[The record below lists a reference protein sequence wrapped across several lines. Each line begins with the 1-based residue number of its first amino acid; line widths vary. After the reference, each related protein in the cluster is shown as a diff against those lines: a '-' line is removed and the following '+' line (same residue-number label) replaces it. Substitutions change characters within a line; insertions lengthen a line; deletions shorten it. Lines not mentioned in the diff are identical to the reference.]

1 MLLYIIPFV
10 LTILSSIKY
19 DINRKNDIWEKYG
32 LLFLF
37 VYLILLIGL
46 RYKVGGDTIN
56 YMGDYDWRV
65 PLSQYKLSFNDKFQP
80 GYIIL
85 CSLGKSISPDFYV
98 FQLIHSALLN
108 TLLFLFIK
116 NNTKYVY
123 TSLGIIFLTCY
134 FYFSTEILRESIAVL
149 IFSLNY
155 KNLINRRWLSY
166 YTGVLLCFMFHL
178 SAIFLVIIP
187 FLRWIRF
194 NAVFIFLVFIELLL
208 VLNFRNL
215 LINISSILS
224 IDLINSYIDETSHGL
239 LADLMNLLRSFI
251 IPTTFAL
258 MIKKGLKRKMPFEN
272 MIAIFSLIGL
282 LGFFNPIIFGRLTNY
297 FILFFSL
304 SIATIIVDLLRSKR
318 YIIRNYAT
326 IIIIIIAIS
335 YGSSYIMYKRYTLWY
350 PYCSIFSAKH
360 IEREYLNKTLLNK

>member
-46 RYKVGGDTIN
+46 RYEVGGDTIN

-178 SAIFLVIIP
+178 SAIFLVI
-187 FLRWIRF
+187 
-194 NAVFIFLVFIELLL
+194 
-208 VLNFRNL
+208 
-215 LINISSILS
+215 
-224 IDLINSYIDETSHGL
+224 
-239 LADLMNLLRSFI
+239 
-251 IPTTFAL
+251 
-258 MIKKGLKRKMPFEN
+258 
-272 MIAIFSLIGL
+272 
-282 LGFFNPIIFGRLTNY
+282 
-297 FILFFSL
+297 
-304 SIATIIVDLLRSKR
+304 
-318 YIIRNYAT
+318 
-326 IIIIIIAIS
+326 
-335 YGSSYIMYKRYTLWY
+335 
-350 PYCSIFSAKH
+350 
-360 IEREYLNKTLLNK
+360 